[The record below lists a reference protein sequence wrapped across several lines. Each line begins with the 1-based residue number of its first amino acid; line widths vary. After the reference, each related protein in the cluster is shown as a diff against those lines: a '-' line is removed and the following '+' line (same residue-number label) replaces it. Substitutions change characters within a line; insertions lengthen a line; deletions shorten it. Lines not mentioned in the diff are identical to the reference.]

1 MNSLFFIALLLLMI
15 GGILVVLKGGLF
27 DGILYSFKQFY
38 KRTSKLEEYVTE
50 QTERIHDPTH
60 KTGLKDLYVYPLII
74 SGAMLFIFTLFAA
87 VI

>member
-1 MNSLFFIALLLLMI
+1 MI